1 MKKILIVEDNQDIQN
16 QLRWGLSKTYEIL
29 QAMNRT
35 DAIELFTKNMP
46 PVVTLDL
53 GLPPDEHNATEGLA
67 CLREILNKAPNTKVI
82 VVSGNTDRE
91 NTSKVMQM
99 GAFTFSPK
107 PFNIHKLT
115 LIIQK
120 AFQLLNA

>member
-1 MKKILIVEDNQDIQN
+1 MKKILIIENNQDIQN
-16 QLRWGLSKTYEIL
+16 QLKWGLSKTYEIL

-82 VVSGNTDRE
+82 VVSGNIHQKLC
-91 NTSKVMQM
+91 NW
-99 GAFTFSPK
+99 GHLLTFPSLSTY
-107 PFNIHKLT
+107 IS
-115 LIIQK
+115 
-120 AFQLLNA
+120 